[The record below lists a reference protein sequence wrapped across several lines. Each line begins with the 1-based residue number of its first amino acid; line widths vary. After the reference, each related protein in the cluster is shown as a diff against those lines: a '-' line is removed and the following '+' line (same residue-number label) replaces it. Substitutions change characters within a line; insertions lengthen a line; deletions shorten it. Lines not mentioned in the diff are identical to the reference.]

1 MKPFVRFDHVSKRY
15 SLGEQRR
22 SVRDLATDV
31 GRRLRGQR
39 AAESARVLW
48 ALRDFS
54 FEVGPG
60 EALGIIGPN
69 GSGKTTTLKLL
80 SRITYP
86 TEGKVEVN
94 GRSAALIELGA
105 GFHPELSGRENI
117 YLNGTILGL
126 KRKEIDARFDEIV
139 EFAGLERF
147 IDTPVKRYSSGMYA
161 RLGFSVAV
169 HVNPDVLLVDEVLAV
184 GDMSFQNRCYDRMRQ
199 LRTGDRAIVFIS
211 HNLFAVRDL
220 CTQAVFL
227 SQGQVVAAGA
237 TDEVIQAYKNH
248 AVIEQQTDGARPGAA
263 VTMDQA
269 DDAPIRITRVQ
280 YLDANGEPADS
291 FQFGQRMLVRIGY
304 EAHQP
309 VQDPTFSLVF
319 IRADGTVCEGTSTV
333 LCEQQPGLVQ
343 GSGYFEFVI
352 DALTLTPNL
361 YTLEVAISAKHVFIY
376 DYFHGR
382 ESFRVETA
390 LPIHFPQFVAILSGE
405 WRLTRNGSGAQVLG
419 GWRGLGE
426 ASRDLLEK
434 VPG

>member
-1 MKPFVRFDHVSKRY
+1 MKPSIRFEHVSKHYRI
-15 SLGEQRR
+15 GEQRH
-22 SVRDLATDV
+22 SVRDLAADI
-31 GRRLRGQR
+31 GRRLRGR
-39 AAESARVLW
+39 RPDEEGRVLW
-48 ALRDFS
+48 ALRDLS

-60 EALGIIGPN
+60 EALGIVGPN

-86 TEGKVEVN
+86 TTGKVEVH
-94 GRSAALIELGA
+94 GRSASLIELGA

-126 KRKEIDARFDEIV
+126 KRREIDARFDDIV
-139 EFAGLERF
+139 SFAGMERF

-184 GDMSFQNRCYDRMRQ
+184 GDMAFQNRCYDRMRQ
-199 LRTGDRAIVFIS
+199 LRTGERAIVFIS

-220 CTQAVFL
+220 CTKAIFL
-227 SQGQVVAAGA
+227 SLGQVVAAGN
-237 TDEVIQAYKNH
+237 TDDVIQVYKNYSIADEMASGKASGAPETLDH
-248 AVIEQQTDGARPGAA
+248 ADE
-263 VTMDQA
+263 
-269 DDAPIRITRVQ
+269 APIRITRVQ
-280 YLDANGEPADS
+280 YLDVNGQPGES
-291 FQFGQRMLVRIGY
+291 FQFGQRMIVRIDY
-304 EAHQP
+304 EARQP

-343 GSGYFEFVI
+343 GNGYFEFIV
-352 DALTLTPNL
+352 DALTLTPNV

-376 DYFHGR
+376 DYYHGR

-405 WRLTRNGSGAQVLG
+405 WRLTRNGAGAEVLG

-426 ASRDLLEK
+426 ASRDLLDK
-434 VPG
+434 GAG